1 MPAMN
6 HWPLVSTALLAAL
19 AVAPTL
25 SCASHS
31 SNAQHS
37 GSQTGDA
44 DASTAGAPLNRNDHL
59 IANLLGGSL
68 GAGGGFLI
76 GVSRDTIEQ
85 DKTQARADAI
95 KASQRAEKNP
105 ARPEQ
110 VVKASTGDLNKD
122 GFVTIDE
129 VVAMRQANLNDQQM
143 LDRLRQTGEIF
154 ELTEYQ
160 QDYLRTRGVSDNV
173 IRQLP
178 AVNQGVARTASDADH
193 PRKETPGGAAAHRS

>member
-6 HWPLVSTALLAAL
+6 HRPLVSTALFAAL
-19 AVAPTL
+19 AMGPAL
-25 SCASHS
+25 SCASPS
-31 SNAQHS
+31 SKHS
-37 GSQTGDA
+37 GSQPGDA

-76 GVSRDTIEQ
+76 GVSRDKIEQ

-105 ARPEQ
+105 AKPEQ
-110 VVKASTGDLNKD
+110 VDKATTADLNND

-178 AVNQGVARTASDADH
+178 TVNQDAARTASDAGH
-193 PRKETPGGAAAHRS
+193 PRDETSGAVAAHGP